1 MPGGSFHASSEAT
14 RPLARAPAGCD
25 TSRMSRR
32 SIPLLLAALLLAAPA
47 AGQDAPALS
56 IETLKTVT
64 ETLSSDAYEGRAPT
78 TPDEAKTTDYIGA
91 RSEERRVG
99 KECVSTCRAR
109 WEAEH

>member
-1 MPGGSFHASSEAT
+1 
-14 RPLARAPAGCD
+14 
-25 TSRMSRR
+25 MSRR

-78 TPDEAKTTDYIGA
+78 TPAEAKTTDYIVARFKAAGLQPGKHGSWFQDVPPVQITPGGVAPTQIGKGA
-91 RSEERRVG
+91 GGGRGGSDG
-99 KECVSTCRAR
+99 
-109 WEAEH
+109 